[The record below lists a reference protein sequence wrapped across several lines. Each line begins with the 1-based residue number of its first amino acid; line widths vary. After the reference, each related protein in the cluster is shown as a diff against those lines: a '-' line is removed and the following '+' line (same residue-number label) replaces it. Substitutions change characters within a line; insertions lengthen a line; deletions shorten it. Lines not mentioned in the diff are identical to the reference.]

1 MGCAKLKINYTT
13 GLYNFKA
20 IYLGIDYYLNC
31 EINNTLNITS
41 NLFKYSVIIP
51 HYINVSGIWRITDNM
66 WWLDSNYISTGG
78 TSGKIKMPVSR
89 DLDIITKNGENIYSI
104 GFVDNSNHID
114 YGNSKDLILDEKGL
128 SRIHIESC
136 RDYTNITYINYLTN
150 NINHFSAIYRQ
161 KQYNGMHIPD
171 YEEINV
177 RLIHDFKIF

>member
-20 IYLGIDYYLNC
+20 TYSGNDYYLNC
-31 EINNTLNITS
+31 EIENTLNITS

-89 DLDIITKNGENIYSI
+89 DLDIITKNGENI
-104 GFVDNSNHID
+104 
-114 YGNSKDLILDEKGL
+114 
-128 SRIHIESC
+128 
-136 RDYTNITYINYLTN
+136 
-150 NINHFSAIYRQ
+150 
-161 KQYNGMHIPD
+161 
-171 YEEINV
+171 
-177 RLIHDFKIF
+177 